1 MANWYVYVGL
11 ATIFIAAFTL
21 FFIFHSIEQL
31 SLQCEADPSHSP
43 LCAQLGGFSMSML
56 MVLLIIGGFVITIT
70 ATAYIMLSAG

>member
-31 SLQCEADPSHSP
+31 SLQCETDPSSSP
-43 LCAQLGGFSMSML
+43 LCTQLGGFSMSML
-56 MVLLIIGGFVITIT
+56 MVLLIVGGFVITIT
-70 ATAYIMLSAG
+70 ATAYIMLASG